1 MLVVTIRCTN
11 KMIEAPLSYSKS
23 YPALVDREHRE
34 QDRSVW
40 KLLSFSVNRRNDY
53 SNLNLFQY
61 SNYIYKNRIGNRVKD
76 FLCCKVLKCYFQSSQ
91 NDRTERGD

>member
-34 QDRSVW
+34 QDRSVDT
-40 KLLSFSVNRRNDY
+40 FII
-53 SNLNLFQY
+53 Q
-61 SNYIYKNRIGNRVKD
+61 
-76 FLCCKVLKCYFQSSQ
+76 CEQ
-91 NDRTERGD
+91 EE